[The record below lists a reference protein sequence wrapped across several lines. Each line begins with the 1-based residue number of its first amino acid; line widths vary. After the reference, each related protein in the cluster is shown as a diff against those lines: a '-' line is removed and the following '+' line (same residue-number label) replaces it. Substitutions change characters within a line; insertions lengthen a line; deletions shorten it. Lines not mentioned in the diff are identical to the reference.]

1 MLSGHTFL
9 QSRTVIY
16 ENHEDA
22 SAFES
27 LWYHAD
33 APGHAGKGVVL
44 LPKGWKIAPAA
55 GTYRWTTFRW
65 TWPNRAMY
73 QPESFSELFR

>member
-9 QSRTVIY
+9 HSRTIIY

-22 SAFES
+22 SAFVS

-33 APGHAGKGVVL
+33 APEHAGKGVVL
-44 LPKGWKIAPAA
+44 LPNGWKIAPAGRRLPLDDLPLDMAESRDVPA
-55 GTYRWTTFRW
+55 GI
-65 TWPNRAMY
+65 
-73 QPESFSELFR
+73 LF